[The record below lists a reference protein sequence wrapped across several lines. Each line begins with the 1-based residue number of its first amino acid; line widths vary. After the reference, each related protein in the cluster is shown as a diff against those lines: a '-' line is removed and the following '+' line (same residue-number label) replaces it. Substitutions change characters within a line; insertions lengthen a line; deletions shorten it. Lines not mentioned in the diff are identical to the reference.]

1 MDTQRIRRN
10 IAPLRLRSNSNQS
23 CMLTAEQTSIAIT
36 NQVYVSSEIGT
47 LRRVMVHS
55 PDSGLGKVVPS
66 KAQDWL
72 FEDIVHLDTMRREE
86 YDLYIKILLY
96 FLDPA
101 KIKGRL
107 SEVDAPEN
115 NRNFYKPEH
124 PEYFNSDKVI
134 DPQYLLSHILEDEKV
149 RLRLLAAICAVER
162 CSYSIQEFLATLPS
176 KELSKTLISGTLP
189 DKTMIFAP
197 IPNFIFTR
205 DIGITINGHVLL
217 NKPAKIA
224 RTREALLTQY
234 IFHNHPV
241 FSHLLDKIIEIPES
255 EHHFLLPDGEKDY
268 KKATLEGGDVM
279 MVSPNH
285 LLIGLSERT
294 SPYAINQV
302 IKILFE
308 KEIVE
313 KVTVIKIPKKR
324 DYMHIDTIFTQV
336 KRNVWVLLG
345 TLSRKGDELEKR
357 DFMESL
363 QEVKSS
369 ERLNIMQFVRGYGDK
384 PVHYEYLEDLLDDI
398 SRNDLGCKEKTVF
411 VYSGN
416 NEFPFGAREQ
426 WTDSCNLLTIK
437 EGVCIAYDRNDK
449 TIEAFKQAGF
459 KAMPAAELINS
470 LEAGELTPGDVRDTI
485 ILLPSAELSRARGG
499 SHCMSMPLLRDQ
511 LV

>member
-1 MDTQRIRRN
+1 MIVVEKK
-10 IAPLRLRSNSNQS
+10 AVENSNQ
-23 CMLTAEQTSIAIT
+23 IH
-36 NQVYVSSEIGT
+36 VSSEIGT
-47 LRRVMVHS
+47 LRRVIVHS

-96 FLDPA
+96 FLDPGKVQGKLEEIDNPA
-101 KIKGRL
+101 NR
-107 SEVDAPEN
+107 
-115 NRNFYKPEH
+115 RNFYKPDH
-124 PEYFNSDKVI
+124 PDYFNSDKVI
-134 DPQYLLSHILEDEKV
+134 DPQLLLADILENPGV
-149 RLRLLAAICAVER
+149 QQRLLAAICAVER
-162 CSYSIQEFLATLPS
+162 CSYTVQEYLATLSP
-176 KELSKTLISGTLP
+176 KELAKTLISGTLP
-189 DKTMIFAP
+189 SKAMIFAP

-205 DIGITINGHVLL
+205 DIGITINGHILL
-217 NKPAKIA
+217 NKPAKLA

-234 IFHNHPV
+234 IFHNHPI
-241 FSHLLDKIIEIPES
+241 FSHLRHKILEIPES

-268 KKATLEGGDVM
+268 KRATLEGGDVM

-294 SPYAINQV
+294 SAYAINQV

-308 KEIVE
+308 KEVVRKI
-313 KVTVIKIPKKR
+313 TVIRIPKKR

-345 TLSRKGDELEKR
+345 TLSREGEEMEKR

-363 QEVKSS
+363 QDVKQS
-369 ERLNIMQFVRGYGDK
+369 ERLKIMQFVKGNVEH
-384 PVHYEYLEDLLDDI
+384 PVPFDYLEDLLDDI
-398 SRNDLGCKEKTVF
+398 SRNDLGCAEKTVF

-426 WTDSCNLLTIK
+426 WTDSCNLLALR
-437 EGVCIAYDRNDK
+437 EGVAIGYDRNDK
-449 TIEAFKQAGF
+449 TIEAFRQAGF
-459 KAMPAAELINS
+459 TAVKAAELLRQFENGETTP
-470 LEAGELTPGDVRDTI
+470 EAVKNTI

-499 SHCMSMPLLRDQ
+499 SHCMSMPLLRDSI
-511 LV
+511 